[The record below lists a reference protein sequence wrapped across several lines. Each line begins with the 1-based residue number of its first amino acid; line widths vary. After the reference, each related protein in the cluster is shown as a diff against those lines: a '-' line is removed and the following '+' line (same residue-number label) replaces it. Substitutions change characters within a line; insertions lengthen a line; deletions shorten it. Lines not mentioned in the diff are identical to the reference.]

1 MSSQQRTTQHILVVD
16 DDKEIVR
23 LVQAYLEQAGYRV
36 LTAYD
41 GETAL
46 HILRRDRPNLVVLDL
61 MLPDRHGWDITR
73 LVRGDSVLASTPII
87 MLTARVEDT
96 DKIVG
101 LELGADDYIT
111 KPFNPREVVARVR
124 TVLRRSQS
132 GGESQRRVL
141 QLAGLLMD
149 LDRHEVMVDGQPV
162 ELTPTEFDLL
172 RTLMENPGYAFT
184 RMELIEQGLGYEY
197 EGLERTLDS
206 HVKNLRKKI
215 ESDPRQPIYIQT
227 VYGVGYRLVGP

>member
-1 MSSQQRTTQHILVVD
+1 MTSQRMPQRILVVD

-23 LVQAYLEQAGYRV
+23 LVGAYLEQAGFGV
-36 LTAYD
+36 LAAYD

-46 HILRRDRPNLVVLDL
+46 HILRRERPDLVVLDL
-61 MLPDRHGWDITR
+61 MLPDRDGWDITGV
-73 LVRGDSVLASTPII
+73 VRGDSALANTPII

-96 DKIVG
+96 DKILG

-124 TVLRRSQS
+124 SVLRRS
-132 GGESQRRVL
+132 GPGEAFGPRRVL

-172 RTLMENPGYAFT
+172 RMLMENPGYAFT

-206 HVKNLRKKI
+206 HIKNLRKKI
-215 ESDPRQPIYIQT
+215 EPDPRQPTYIQT